1 MSRWPSVLL
10 LGGLAR
16 ALGGCKTAEPKVE
29 PQYSL
34 GRPYQLDGVWRYPR
48 EDFTLN
54 ETGLATIYER
64 RGATVSGEAFDG
76 SALAGAHPTLQLP
89 ALARV
94 TNLENGRQI
103 LVRVND
109 RGPDNAGRSLGLTR
123 RAAELLGA
131 AGTTAL
137 RVRMEVMEAESRRMA
152 SDARPE
158 TPALAVKTAPS
169 GAVQAESLAPPPGSA
184 QAGRVQQAAAG
195 PIIQAGPKLSG
206 ADAVP
211 LRLPE
216 AVTQVQPR
224 PGKLAIECGGFS
236 QPDHA
241 NTQRERLA
249 RLGAYI
255 TTDYYAPRD
264 RAFIVRLGPYG
275 DVAAAEA
282 AMRRALPLV
291 PDARIVV
298 E

>member
-1 MSRWPSVLL
+1 MRRWRPALL
-10 LGGLAR
+10 LGILVF
-16 ALGGCKTAEPKVE
+16 ALGGCKLAEQSVQ

-48 EDFTLN
+48 EDFSLN
-54 ETGLATIYER
+54 ETGLAMVYER
-64 RGATVSGEAFDG
+64 RGATTSGEAFDG
-76 SALAGAHPTLQLP
+76 SALAAAHPTLQLP

-137 RVRMEVMEAESRRMA
+137 RVRMEMMEAESRRMA
-152 SDARPE
+152 GDARPE
-158 TPALAVKTAPS
+158 TPALTVKTAPT
-169 GAVQAESLAPPPGSA
+169 GAVQAESLAPPPGST
-184 QAGRVQQAAAG
+184 QANRVQQAAAT
-195 PIIQAGPKLSG
+195 PSVQAGEKLTG
-206 ADAVP
+206 ADTVP

-216 AVTQVQPR
+216 AVTQVQAR
-224 PGKLAIECGGFS
+224 PGRLAIECGGFS
-236 QPDHA
+236 QPDYA
-241 NTQRERLA
+241 NAQRERLA

-264 RAFIVRLGPYG
+264 RAFIVRLGPYE
-275 DVAAAEA
+275 DVGSAEA

>member
-1 MSRWPSVLL
+1 MRRWPAVLL
-10 LGGLAR
+10 GLLVVVLA
-16 ALGGCKTAEPKVE
+16 GCKTADQRGE

-48 EDFTLN
+48 EDFSLN
-54 ETGLATIYER
+54 ETGLAMVYDR
-64 RGATVSGEAFDG
+64 RGATMSGEAFDG
-76 SALAGAHPTLQLP
+76 SALAAAHPTLQLP

-131 AGTTAL
+131 PGTSAL

-152 SDARPE
+152 GDARPE
-158 TPALAVKTAPS
+158 MPALAVKTAPS
-169 GAVQAESLAPPPGSA
+169 GAVQAESLAPPPGAA
-184 QAGRVQQAAAG
+184 QARQVQQAAAG
-195 PIIQAGPKLSG
+195 PAVQASAKLQG

-216 AVTQVQPR
+216 VITQGQAR
-224 PGKLAIECGGFS
+224 PGQLAIECGGFS
-236 QPDHA
+236 LPEYA
-241 NTQRERLA
+241 NAQRERLA
-249 RLGAYI
+249 RLGAYV

-264 RAFIVRLGPYG
+264 RAYIVRLGPFR
-275 DVAAAEA
+275 DVASAEA

>member
-1 MSRWPSVLL
+1 MRRWGPVVL
-10 LGGLAR
+10 LGGLIL
-16 ALGGCKTAEPKVE
+16 ALGGCKTPDQPAAA
-29 PQYSL
+29 QYSL

-48 EDFTLN
+48 EDFSLN
-54 ETGLATIYER
+54 ETGLAMVYER
-64 RGATVSGEAFDG
+64 RGATMSGEAFDG
-76 SALAGAHPTLQLP
+76 SALAAAHPTVQLP

-123 RAAELLGA
+123 RASELLGA

-137 RVRMEVMEAESRRMA
+137 RIRMEVMEAESRRMA
-152 SDARPE
+152 GDARPE
-158 TPALAVKTAPS
+158 MPALAVKTAPS

-184 QAGRVQQAAAG
+184 QASRVQQAAAA
-195 PIIQAGPKLSG
+195 PAVQAGARLSG

-216 AVTQVQPR
+216 AVTQVQAR
-224 PGKLAIECGGFS
+224 PGQLAVECGGFS
-236 QPDHA
+236 QPDYA
-241 NTQRERLA
+241 NAQRERLA

-264 RAFIVRLGPYG
+264 RAFIVRLGPFR
-275 DVAAAEA
+275 DVASAEA

>member
-1 MSRWPSVLL
+1 MRRWPALL
-10 LGGLAR
+10 LGVLIVGLA
-16 ALGGCKTAEPKVE
+16 GCKTADQRGE

-48 EDFTLN
+48 EDFSLN
-54 ETGLATIYER
+54 ETGLATVYER
-64 RGATVSGEAFDG
+64 RGATMSGEAFDG
-76 SALAGAHPTLQLP
+76 SALTAAHPTLQLP

-137 RVRMEVMEAESRRMA
+137 RVRMEVLEAESRRMA
-152 SDARPE
+152 GDARPE
-158 TPALAVKTAPS
+158 APALAVKAAPS

-184 QAGRVQQAAAG
+184 QARQVQQAAAA
-195 PIIQAGPKLSG
+195 PTVQAGAKLQG

-216 AVTQVQPR
+216 VITQAQAR
-224 PGKLAIECGGFS
+224 PGQLAVECGGFS
-236 QPDHA
+236 LPEYA
-241 NTQRERLA
+241 NAQRERLA
-249 RLGAYI
+249 RLGAYV

-264 RAFIVRLGPYG
+264 RAFIVRLGPFR
-275 DVAAAEA
+275 DVASAEA